1 MSEIATL
8 SAKFKSRFPRRCAR
22 PKPGAPAR
30 SSFLSRRARVSWSCR
45 FQSPRTFGVSRRART
60 RKVTATA
67 PIGSDAPRRH
77 LRLDRVADRF
87 RNSGRLAGC
96 RACVMRSP
104 ARRCAS
110 AAGERNPSSQIPGLR
125 RSESV
130 AWIAG
135 SSPAM
140 TMNGDHGEAADGHH
154 ALHPPL
160 SCPALSRASRTH
172 VPPSGTVAWIAG
184 SSPAMTRGAD
194 RRKAAG
200 GHSGGPACLNAARK
214 RVLKR

>member
-8 SAKFKSRFPRRCAR
+8 SAKFQISI
-22 PKPGAPAR
+22 PKAVREAQAW
-30 SSFLSRRARVSWSCR
+30 RAGQEFVFIPKGKGVLVMPVPEPEDLR
-45 FQSPRTFGVSRRART
+45 VSRRART